1 MLFLRSCPATHKC
14 APRHARLH
22 IIALARAKEPHHRQ
36 CALHV
41 VDHHVKS
48 NSVIAVGS
56 GPLVTYIIDDIGA
69 RLKDQALTNVSV
81 IPTNDVAASEAA
93 FHGVPQTTLAQQRRV
108 DVYIEQADEV
118 DCACGELPFVAGR
131 AAEPVQPSL
140 HRMRALA
147 SAAAETVVVLDDI
160 GCVKE
165 RLGRE
170 LPVAIQAEGWEE
182 TAEELD
188 DEFLGDAEI
197 WYVLQVWALI
207 TAHRCRMRPSEP
219 SPTAGPR
226 GGSRPYV
233 SPEGHSIV
241 DIRFCTGLRDH
252 FALCIHT
259 HSI

>member
-1 MLFLRSCPATHKC
+1 MLFLASHTRVIIPRPAVRPGRRSVLKPV
-14 APRHARLH
+14 
-22 IIALARAKEPHHRQ
+22 ARAKEPHHRQ
-36 CALHV
+36 CAMHV
-41 VDHHVKS
+41 VDHHVTS

-56 GPLVTYIIDDIGA
+56 GPLVTYIIDGIGA
-69 RLKDQALTNVSV
+69 RLKDQSLSNVAV

-93 FHGVPQTTLAQQRRV
+93 FHGVPQTTLAQCQRKI

-118 DCACGELPFVAGR
+118 DCACGELPFIAGR

-140 HRMRALA
+140 LRMRVLA
-147 SAAAETVVVLDDI
+147 AAAAETVVVLDDI

-197 WYVLQVWALI
+197 WYARYQRVCI
-207 TAHRCRMRPSEP
+207 
-219 SPTAGPR
+219 
-226 GGSRPYV
+226 Y
-233 SPEGHSIV
+233 I
-241 DIRFCTGLRDH
+241 IRHPKSHDTHVEAYICTG
-252 FALCIHT
+252 
-259 HSI
+259 

>member
-1 MLFLRSCPATHKC
+1 MT
-14 APRHARLH
+14 
-22 IIALARAKEPHHRQ
+22 
-36 CALHV
+36 
-41 VDHHVKS
+41 S

-56 GPLVTYIIDDIGA
+56 GPLINYIIDDIGA
-69 RLKDQALTNVSV
+69 RLKEQSLSNVAI

-93 FHGVPQTTLAQQRRV
+93 FHGVPQTTLAQCQRHV
-108 DVYIEQADEV
+108 DVFIEQADEV

-140 HRMRALA
+140 HRMRVLA
-147 SAAAETVVVLDDI
+147 AAAEQTVVVLDDI

-197 WYVLQVWALI
+197 WCVC
-207 TAHRCRMRPSEP
+207 TRHRVHSSDNACCDRMRPSEP

-241 DIRFCTGLRDH
+241 DIRFCTFWGDW
-252 FALCIHT
+252 IW
-259 HSI
+259 